1 MSNVSAT
8 DALSLLLFTLRSG
21 KQMAINLLKVS
32 EIIPTPSLTH
42 LPESH
47 PHVKGVA
54 TLRGRPLSVIDLSM
68 AIGMAPLQDP
78 KGGCLIVTEI
88 SRSKQGLHV
97 QSVVKIVH
105 IQSSK
110 ILPPPYGA
118 RTSSFITGTAEVDG
132 QLIQILDVEKVI
144 HNIAPAPIEAD
155 ISDLDDQDAQLLT
168 ETRAL
173 VIDDSQVALHM
184 SVSALTKMGVTCH
197 SVRSAREAFEKLDSL
212 KGTYEAINMVVS
224 DIEMPEMDGYSFT
237 QTLRKHPDYSSL
249 YVLLHTSLD
258 STISTDKAKAAG
270 ANDILTKFSPP
281 EMTKCLLRAARVIHL
296 GEAPLLA

>member
-1 MSNVSAT
+1 MNNASAT

-32 EIIPTPSLTH
+32 EIIPTPSLTR

-47 PHVKGVA
+47 PHVRGVA
-54 TLRGRPLSVIDLSM
+54 TLRGQPLSVIDLSM

-78 KGGCLIVTEI
+78 KGGCLIVTDI

-97 QSVVKIVH
+97 QAVVKIVH

-118 RTSSFITGTAEVDG
+118 RNSSFITGTAEVDG

-144 HNIAPAPIEAD
+144 HNISPAPSDAD

-173 VIDDSQVALHM
+173 IVDDSQVAIHM

-212 KGTYEAINMVVS
+212 KDSYEAINVVVS

-237 QTLRKHPDYSSL
+237 QALRKNPDYASL

-281 EMTKCLLRAARVIHL
+281 EMAKCMLRAARAIHL
-296 GEAPLLA
+296 GESSAA

>member
-1 MSNVSAT
+1 MNNASAT

-32 EIIPTPSLTH
+32 EIIPTPSLTR

-47 PHVKGVA
+47 PHVRGVA
-54 TLRGRPLSVIDLSM
+54 TLRGQPLSVIDLSL

-97 QSVVKIVH
+97 QAVVKIVH
-105 IQSSK
+105 IQTSK

-118 RTSSFITGTAEVDG
+118 RASSFITGTAEVDG
-132 QLIQILDVEKVI
+132 ELIQILDVEKVI
-144 HNIAPAPIEAD
+144 HNIAPVPGEAD
-155 ISDLDDQDAQLLT
+155 ISHLDDQDAQLLT

-173 VIDDSQVALHM
+173 IVDDSQVAIHM
-184 SVSALTKMGVTCH
+184 SVSALTKMGITCH
-197 SVRSAREAFEKLDSL
+197 AVRSAREAFEKLDSL
-212 KGTYEAINMVVS
+212 KDSYEAINCVVS

-237 QTLRKHPDYSSL
+237 QALRKHPDYASI

-281 EMTKCLLRAARVIHL
+281 EMTKCMLRAARVIHL
-296 GEAPLLA
+296 GEDASVA

>member
-118 RTSSFITGTAEVDG
+118 RVSSFITGTTEVDG

-144 HNIAPAPIEAD
+144 HNIAPAPVEAD

-173 VIDDSQVALHM
+173 VLDDSQVALHM
-184 SVSALTKMGVTCH
+184 SVSALSKMGVICH
-197 SVRSAREAFEKLDSL
+197 PVRSAREAFEKLDSL
-212 KGTYEAINMVVS
+212 KGTNNAINVVVS

-237 QTLRKHPDYSSL
+237 QSLRKHPDYASL

-296 GEAPLLA
+296 GEAPSLV

>member
-1 MSNVSAT
+1 MNNASAT

-32 EIIPTPSLTH
+32 EIIPTPSLTR

-47 PHVKGVA
+47 PHVRGVA
-54 TLRGRPLSVIDLSM
+54 TLRGQPLSVIDLSL

-97 QSVVKIVH
+97 QAVVKIVH

-118 RTSSFITGTAEVDG
+118 RNNSFITGTAEVDG
-132 QLIQILDVEKVI
+132 ELIQILDVEKVI
-144 HNIAPAPIEAD
+144 HNIAPVPGEAD
-155 ISDLDDQDAQLLT
+155 ISHLDDQDAQLLT

-173 VIDDSQVALHM
+173 IVDDSQVAIHM
-184 SVSALTKMGVTCH
+184 SMSALTKMGVTCH

-212 KGTYEAINMVVS
+212 KDSYEAINVVVS

-237 QTLRKHPDYSSL
+237 QALRKHPDYASI

-281 EMTKCLLRAARVIHL
+281 EMAKCMLRAARVIHL
-296 GEAPLLA
+296 GEDTSVA

>member
-144 HNIAPAPIEAD
+144 HNIAPAPVEAD

-197 SVRSAREAFEKLDSL
+197 SVRSAREAFETLDSL

-237 QTLRKHPDYSSL
+237 QALRKHPEYASL

-296 GEAPLLA
+296 GEAPSIN